1 MGINRRKNS
10 GSRKYYISD
19 AYSATD
25 FEYGVACK
33 LGADSSATNLKLDG
47 VAYAGP
53 LEIRKD
59 DFIAVTRV
67 AAAAGVGSVLRL
79 TMANNTGLV
88 DGSELDFTI
97 KNIILDDRAGGQL
110 IKKTFKIVF
119 TATDVASTD
128 AMNDRILSELQSFF
142 GSVAP
147 HYTVTEQ
154 SATTIDI
161 EDNIGGSLAHA
172 KKNGYLEGE
181 VELGF
186 TSNSTNVTGAVQTA
200 ATKPEGV
207 RGVINRFVDEADFS
221 TGDSY
226 TTVTIEYFDRDADG
240 RARGDVMV
248 RNQAVIYFNETDI
261 AAASGTTVAHL
272 NSLVDHYVAYA
283 GLGEGD
289 AINLTSEAGT
299 SAAEAETRIP
309 VGALSVVCTPDANND
324 DIFITAGAPVGS
336 KLIIQNAGGAHT
348 VQVRSVATA
357 ETIDGGANLDIAA
370 GKIRVLYKFDATK
383 WIESAA
389 MS

>member
-1 MGINRRKNS
+1 MGTNRRKND
-10 GSRKYYISD
+10 GTAKYYISE

-25 FEYGVACK
+25 FEYGEVCK
-33 LGADSSATNLKLDG
+33 FGADSSSANLKLDG
-47 VAYAGP
+47 AYAGP

-59 DFIAVTRV
+59 DFIGVTRI
-67 AAAAGVGSVLRL
+67 ARAAGVGSVVRL
-79 TMANNTGLV
+79 TAAATTGLV
-88 DGSELDFTI
+88 AGETLSFVVKNIVLDGSLHNETFVIALTST
-97 KNIILDDRAGGQL
+97 NI
-110 IKKTFKIVF
+110 
-119 TATDVASTD
+119 ASTAAVND
-128 AMNDRILSELQSFF
+128 AVFAAVNDWFSTN
-142 GSVAP
+142 AP

-154 SATTIDI
+154 SSTTVDI
-161 EDNIGGSLAHA
+161 EDNIGGTNAHD
-172 KKNGYLEGE
+172 KVWGYLEGD

-186 TSNSTNVTGAVQTA
+186 GVDGTVLTGAVQTN
-200 ATKPEGV
+200 ATKSEGN
-207 RGVINRFVDEADFS
+207 RGDINRFVDEEDFS
-221 TGDSY
+221 TGDAY
-226 TTVTIEYFDRDADG
+226 TAVCIDYWDRDADG

-248 RNQAVIYFNETDI
+248 RRKATIYFNETDI
-261 AAASGTTVAHL
+261 AAATGTTVAHL
-272 NSLVDHYVAYA
+272 NSVVDHFVAYA

-348 VQVRSVATA
+348 VQVRSVGTA